1 MPQQDDHLDKKRC
14 CMTARR
20 GSQDA
25 RKVFLAG
32 PFKSLVDAETGRMDD
47 EQRRVFVDLIA
58 IFEDRGYAVHNAHK
72 REAWGERFMAPEECT
87 RVDFE
92 EIGSCD
98 HFVALPGHPASPGT
112 HVEIGWASA
121 LGKPLTLL
129 LEENK
134 EYAFLVRGLHAV
146 ADVQIVPFASPS
158 ECLRKLDQL
167 FPALV
172 ASRGGASA

>member
-1 MPQQDDHLDKKRC
+1 
-14 CMTARR
+14 MTGRR
-20 GSQDA
+20 ASRDA
-25 RKVFLAG
+25 EKVFLAG
-32 PFKSLVDAETGRMDD
+32 PFKSLVNAETGCMDD
-47 EQRRVFVDLIA
+47 AHKSVFVDLIA
-58 IFEDRGYAVHNAHK
+58 FFEDRGYAVHNAHK

-129 LEENK
+129 LEEDK

-146 ADVQIVPFASPS
+146 ADVRIVRFAGAS
-158 ECLRKLDQL
+158 ECLRKLERL
-167 FPALV
+167 FPMAV
-172 ASRGGASA
+172 ASRGGASS

>member
-1 MPQQDDHLDKKRC
+1 M
-14 CMTARR
+14 MARR
-20 GSQDA
+20 GSRDA
-25 RKVFLAG
+25 GKVFLAG
-32 PFKSLVDAETGRMDD
+32 PFKSLVNAETGSMDD
-47 EQRRVFVDLIA
+47 EHKRVFVDLIA
-58 IFEDRGYAVHNAHK
+58 FFEDRGYAIHNAHK

-92 EIGSCD
+92 EISSCD

-129 LEENK
+129 LEQDK

-146 ADVQIVPFASPS
+146 ADVRVVRFASPS
-158 ECLRKLDQL
+158 ECLRKLERL
-167 FPALV
+167 FPAPA
-172 ASRGGASA
+172 ASRGGAST

>member
-1 MPQQDDHLDKKRC
+1 
-14 CMTARR
+14 MTTHRASR
-20 GSQDA
+20 DA
-25 RKVFLAG
+25 EKVFLAG
-32 PFKSLVDAETGRMDD
+32 PFKSLVNTETGRMDD
-47 EQRRVFVDLIA
+47 KHKSVFVNLIA
-58 IFEDRGYAVHNAHK
+58 FFEDLGYAVHNAHK

-121 LGKPLTLL
+121 LGKPVTLL

-146 ADVQIVPFASPS
+146 SDVRIVSFADPS

-167 FPALV
+167 FPASS